1 MKRPGF
7 LRFIPLWPV
16 LLLGLFILLWNQR
29 LEIAIWILDR
39 TVISGDI
46 EDFAITPSHID
57 LDRSLIDSLSFTYRF
72 GEQQFHVRSSEI
84 EIAYKL
90 SSLQSVS
97 IESVV
102 VMRLVIEQLSTPSSG
117 QTPSLAGPTLDQV
130 LSDLSHFL
138 ALSLPV
144 KILSVK
150 QLDLSLANYNVF
162 VRNGSSHIQDTG
174 EHIKA
179 RIEDN
184 RRFLDLE
191 MEPGRVDISIGSSAV
206 QEVKILDLGI
216 STLGTNRSLRINSK
230 FDTAAFGEWIAH
242 YPPAST
248 IGKSLQ
254 NIQAF
259 TELTIDI
266 NPGDQGYL
274 ANISA
279 ISEQINTEGF
289 QGSGISVDLD
299 LHLPDAIFDE
309 SVNRIDFDARTQL
322 KAEKLNLGNLRITDL
337 SLSPQG
343 FVEKDN
349 GVLYAEF
356 LPDSRVSAT
365 TVLFD
370 DYTINDL
377 SIAPALV
384 VKDKEIQVQKG
395 LEAQVRQISWPGFT
409 VSRTSLRSQNISSLS
424 VDADQ
429 GWVHR
434 NGQWTVQTEID
445 LGQNQIIGGRFNTTV
460 SHMDAVEIKAKVE
473 SDDAHISLNTPLPP
487 AQAISFDVVRNDQLV
502 EAAGTLK
509 VDGANDPLK
518 FTMKHDINLETGTAD
533 LWNPSPLA
541 ANTLPDIASALEL
554 KLPDML
560 SISDGQLGIN
570 LNAGWNQDSF
580 SLSADFEADE
590 LSGTYQ
596 ESLFEDLAIAGKLEI
611 LPVVRSDG
619 NLVASIASLEY
630 GVKLE
635 QLSSAFS
642 VETSQHGDLPQ
653 LFVDNL
659 KGGLFGGSF
668 YASNFIVDL
677 NGPDSQLDLKIQNL
691 DIEQVVATQGI
702 EGLEATGRV
711 DGNLPISISS
721 RGVSINNG
729 VFWNHLGGGNI
740 MYSIS
745 DEQAAALDNPL
756 TDVVIAAL
764 RDFRYRVLTANADYQ
779 PNGDLKMSFQ
789 LKGIS
794 PKLDTNRPVHLNINT
809 EENVLSL
816 LQSLSYSEG
825 VNQAIDKQIQEK
837 FE

>member
-29 LEIAIWILDR
+29 LEIAIWMLDR

-46 EDFAITPSHID
+46 EDFAIAPSRID
-57 LDRSLIDSLSFTYRF
+57 LDRSLIDSMSFTYLV
-72 GEQQFHVRSSEI
+72 GEQQFHVKSSEI
-84 EIAYKL
+84 EIVYKL
-90 SSLQSVS
+90 SSLQSIS

-102 VMRLVIEQLSTPSSG
+102 VSRLIIEQLSTPPSG
-117 QTPSLAGPTLDQV
+117 QTLSLAGPTLHQL
-130 LSDLSHFL
+130 LSDLSQLL

-144 KILSVK
+144 KMLSVK
-150 QLDLSLANYNVF
+150 QLDLFLPNYNVF
-162 VRNGSSHIQDTG
+162 VRNGSSHIQDNG
-174 EHIKA
+174 KHIKA
-179 RIEDN
+179 RIEDKP
-184 RRFLDLE
+184 RFLDLE
-191 MEPGRVDISIGSSAV
+191 MEPGRLAINLGSTAA
-206 QEVKILDLGI
+206 QEVEILNLGI
-216 STLGTNRSLRINSK
+216 STLGTNRNLRMNAK
-230 FDTAAFGEWIAH
+230 FDTAAFGEWIS
-242 YPPAST
+242 YYSPASA
-248 IGKSLQ
+248 IGESLQ

-259 TELTIDI
+259 TELKIDI
-266 NPGDQGYL
+266 NPKDQGYL

-279 ISEQINTEGF
+279 ISAQVTAEAF
-289 QGSGISVDLD
+289 QGSAISADLD
-299 LHLPDAIFDE
+299 LYLPDAIFDK
-309 SVNRIDFDARTQL
+309 SVNRIDFDAKTQL
-322 KAEKLNLGNLRITDL
+322 KAETFNLGDLKITDL

-343 FVEKDN
+343 YVEKDN

-356 LPDSRVSAT
+356 TPDSKVSAT
-365 TVLFD
+365 TVIFD
-370 DYTINDL
+370 DYTINDI
-377 SIAPALV
+377 SITPAIV

-395 LEAQVRQISWPGFT
+395 LEAQVRQISWPDFT
-409 VSRTSLRSQNISSLS
+409 VSQTSLSSQNVSSIT
-424 VDADQ
+424 VDADR
-429 GWVHR
+429 GWIHR
-434 NGQWTVQTEID
+434 DGQWTVQTEID
-445 LGQNQIIGGRFNTTV
+445 LGQNQVIGGEFNTAI
-460 SHMDAVEIKAKVE
+460 SYMDTVEIKAKIE

-487 AQAISFDVVRNDQLV
+487 AQAISFEVVRSGQLV

-509 VDGANDPLK
+509 VDDADALLN
-518 FTMKHDINLETGTAD
+518 FTMRHDIDLGIGTGD
-533 LWNPSPLA
+533 LWNSSPLA
-541 ANTLPDIASALEL
+541 ATTLPGIASALEL
-554 KLPDML
+554 QLPDML
-560 SISDGQLGIN
+560 FISDGLLDIN
-570 LNAGWNQDSF
+570 FRAGWNQDSF

-596 ESLFEDLAIAGKLEI
+596 ESLFEDLAVTGNLEI
-611 LPVVRSDG
+611 LPVIRSDG
-619 NLVASIASLEY
+619 NLVASIGSLEY

-635 QLSSAFS
+635 QLSSTFS
-642 VETSQHGDLPQ
+642 VEPSQHGDLPQ

-659 KGGLFGGSF
+659 EGGLFGSSF
-668 YASNFIVDL
+668 YASDFILDL
-677 NGPDSQLDLKIQNL
+677 NGPDSQLDLKIRNL

-702 EGLEATGRV
+702 EGLEATGQV

-721 RGVSINNG
+721 SGVSIIDG

-740 MYSIS
+740 VYSIA
-745 DEQAAALDNPL
+745 DEQAAALENPL

-764 RDFRYRVLTANADYQ
+764 RDFRYRVLTAKANYR

-816 LQSLSYSEG
+816 LKSLSYSEG